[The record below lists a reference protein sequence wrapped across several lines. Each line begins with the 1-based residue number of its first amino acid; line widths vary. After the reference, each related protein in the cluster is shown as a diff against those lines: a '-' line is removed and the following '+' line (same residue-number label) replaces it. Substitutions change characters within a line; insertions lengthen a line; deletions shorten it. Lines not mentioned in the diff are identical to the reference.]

1 MDFFIPRFCTV
12 CKIKLDTSNK
22 FVCENCEIKIQ
33 FLSEEQIHS
42 EFLRKFNSVNIIDD
56 YTSLYIFEEKGSLQK
71 LVHAL
76 KYENKFKIGIFLGKK
91 LGNNKSE
98 IFNSWDADFIIP
110 VPLFN
115 LKKVERGFNQSFYI
129 SKGINQVTNLPIKK
143 NIIKRTKNTISQ
155 TTLTLEERKEN
166 LHEAFTLTNKK
177 LVQNKKIIVIDDVIT
192 TGATVI
198 EIAKRLKENG
208 ADKVFTASIA
218 TPPVSHFV
226 RSSDTQDC

>member
-12 CKIKLDTSNK
+12 CNVKLDTSNK
-22 FVCENCEIKIQ
+22 FVCEKCENKIE
-33 FLSEEQIHS
+33 FLSEKQIHS
-42 EFLRKFNSVNIIDD
+42 EFLRKFNSDNIIDD
-56 YTSLYIFEEKGSLQK
+56 YTALYIFEENGSLQK

-91 LGNNKSE
+91 LGNIKNE
-98 IFNSWDADFIIP
+98 IFNSWHADFIIP

-115 LKKVERGFNQSFYI
+115 LKKVERGFNQSLYI
-129 SKGINQVTNLPIKK
+129 SKGINQVTNLPIKN